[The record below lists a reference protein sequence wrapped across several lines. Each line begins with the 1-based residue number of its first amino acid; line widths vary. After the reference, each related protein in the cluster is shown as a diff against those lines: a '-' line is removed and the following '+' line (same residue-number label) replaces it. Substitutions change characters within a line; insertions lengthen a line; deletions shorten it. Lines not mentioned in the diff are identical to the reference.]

1 MRVLIGEIAAGRYG
15 EGDLLPKASDI
26 SGRFDVSHGV
36 VRECLR
42 GLEERRL
49 VEVRHGHG
57 AIVRSEEDWDRFDPD
72 VLAALLGGPRAAEVL
87 SQYLE
92 CRRILEVEAAG
103 LAAERAAPAALESLS
118 KAFTRM
124 ELTAAGARDN
134 PAGEQLYHDADV
146 AFHRAV
152 VRAAGNPVLG
162 RMTEPIHRALAATFG
177 ALARPRMRFE
187 RGLPE
192 HARILAAIKAQDAEG
207 AREAMRAHLLTVEGY
222 LQEYSE
228 AAAPTA

>member
-1 MRVLIGEIAAGRYG
+1 M
-15 EGDLLPKASDI
+15 
-26 SGRFDVSHGV
+26 
-36 VRECLR
+36 
-42 GLEERRL
+42 
-49 VEVRHGHG
+49 EVRHGHG
-57 AIVRSEEDWDRFDPD
+57 AIVKAEDDWDRFDQD

-87 SQYLE
+87 AEYLE

-103 LAAERAAPAALESLS
+103 LAAERATPEALERL
-118 KAFTRM
+118 TRAYERM
-124 ELTAAGARDN
+124 RLTAEGARDN

-192 HARILAAIKAQDAEG
+192 HERILEAIRGAGTGDRARGDAG
-207 AREAMRAHLLTVEGY
+207 APGHGRGLPARVRRERRRQRAPRPERLPCSARDRDGRLTGDVS
-222 LQEYSE
+222 Q
-228 AAAPTA
+228 